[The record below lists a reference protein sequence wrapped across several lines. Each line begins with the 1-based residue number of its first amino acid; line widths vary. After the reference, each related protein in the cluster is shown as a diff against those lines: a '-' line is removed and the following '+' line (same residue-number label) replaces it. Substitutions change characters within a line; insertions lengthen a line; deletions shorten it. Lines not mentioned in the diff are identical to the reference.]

1 MKHKRALCGFQADG
15 VFLYNLGIKASR
27 GQYTPKKEKGSAP
40 QTMIKVLV
48 LADDVTGAL
57 DAGVK
62 FSDAGLKTKVSL
74 LPKIEETD
82 TGASVLVL
90 CVPTRH
96 ETPETAYRQVRALS
110 ARAAE
115 KHIGCIFKK
124 TDSALRG
131 NVGAELAAVLDG
143 SGEHELFFIP
153 ALPAM
158 NRVTINGIH
167 YINGVPVHESVFG
180 DDPFEPVTESY
191 IPALLEKQMNEPVE
205 VITGATPP
213 APVNSGKRIAVLD
226 CETQS
231 GMEKLTRTLYESG
244 RLHAVAGCSG
254 LAEALAA
261 ALCGSV
267 SETEAEPETERLTVV
282 CGSMNPISL
291 EQVAYAEKTGYAAV
305 SVPVERLLETGLESA
320 EGKAFLD
327 ALWAEYSKNEH
338 LLIETGAA
346 NAARG
351 ELPEEIGKS
360 VASLLGAILKD
371 LLDRGAV
378 SRLMI
383 IGGDTLLGFM
393 DAIGCRE
400 LSPQR
405 EILQGVVESE
415 YIYRGVRHSVLS
427 KSGGFGQTDLLLRL
441 ESEAPV
447 HA

>member
-1 MKHKRALCGFQADG
+1 M
-15 VFLYNLGIKASR
+15 
-27 GQYTPKKEKGSAP
+27 
-40 QTMIKVLV
+40 
-48 LADDVTGAL
+48 
-57 DAGVK
+57 
-62 FSDAGLKTKVSL
+62 SL

-267 SETEAEPETERLTVV
+267 GETEAEPETERLTVV

-305 SVPVERLLETGLESA
+305 SVRWSGCLRQDSKAPRARHFSMRSGRNTAKMSISSLIRALPALRAASCLRRSER
-320 EGKAFLD
+320 
-327 ALWAEYSKNEH
+327 ALHRSSVRYSRTS
-338 LLIETGAA
+338 LTGAPS
-346 NAARG
+346 RG
-351 ELPEEIGKS
+351 L
-360 VASLLGAILKD
+360 
-371 LLDRGAV
+371 
-378 SRLMI
+378 
-383 IGGDTLLGFM
+383 
-393 DAIGCRE
+393 
-400 LSPQR
+400 
-405 EILQGVVESE
+405 
-415 YIYRGVRHSVLS
+415 
-427 KSGGFGQTDLLLRL
+427 
-441 ESEAPV
+441 
-447 HA
+447 

>member
-1 MKHKRALCGFQADG
+1 
-15 VFLYNLGIKASR
+15 
-27 GQYTPKKEKGSAP
+27 
-40 QTMIKVLV
+40 MIKVLV

-74 LPKIEETD
+74 LPKIEETE

-205 VITGATPP
+205 VITGASPP

-244 RLHAVAGCSG
+244 RLHAVAGCS
-254 LAEALAA
+254 
-261 ALCGSV
+261 
-267 SETEAEPETERLTVV
+267 ERLTVV

-338 LLIETGAA
+338 LLIDTGAA

>member
-1 MKHKRALCGFQADG
+1 
-15 VFLYNLGIKASR
+15 
-27 GQYTPKKEKGSAP
+27 
-40 QTMIKVLV
+40 MIQVLV

-74 LPKIEETD
+74 LPKIEENDTD
-82 TGASVLVL
+82 ASVLVL

-96 ETPETAYRQVRALS
+96 EAPEAAYRQVRALS
-110 ARAAE
+110 ERAAE
-115 KHIGCIFKK
+115 LHIGCIFKK

-158 NRVTINGIH
+158 DRVTINGIH

-180 DDPFEPVTESY
+180 VDPFEPVTESY
-191 IPALLEKQMNEPVE
+191 IPALLEKQMSEPVE

-231 GMEKLTRTLYESG
+231 GLEALTRTLYAEG

-261 ALCGSV
+261 ALSGSAG
-267 SETEAEPETERLTVV
+267 EIGTEPETERLTVV

-291 EQVAYAEKTGYAAV
+291 EQVAYAEKTGFHAV
-305 SVPVERLLETGLESA
+305 RVPVERLLENGLESA
-320 EGKAFLD
+320 AGKAFLD
-327 ALWAEYSKNEH
+327 ELWMEYSENRH
-338 LLIETGAA
+338 LLIDTGAA
-346 NAARG
+346 NAAHGGR
-351 ELPEEIGKS
+351 PEEIGKN
-360 VASLLGAILKD
+360 VAALLGAILKN
-371 LLDRGAV
+371 LLDRGAA

-400 LSPQR
+400 LSPRR
-405 EILQGVVESE
+405 EILQGVVESD
-415 YIYRGVRHSVLS
+415 YTYRGVRHSMLS

-441 ESEAPV
+441 EAEAPV

>member
-1 MKHKRALCGFQADG
+1 MF
-15 VFLYNLGIKASR
+15 
-27 GQYTPKKEKGSAP
+27 
-40 QTMIKVLV
+40 
-48 LADDVTGAL
+48 
-57 DAGVK
+57 
-62 FSDAGLKTKVSL
+62 
-74 LPKIEETD
+74 
-82 TGASVLVL
+82 
-90 CVPTRH
+90 
-96 ETPETAYRQVRALS
+96 
-110 ARAAE
+110 
-115 KHIGCIFKK
+115 
-124 TDSALRG
+124 
-131 NVGAELAAVLDG
+131 
-143 SGEHELFFIP
+143 
-153 ALPAM
+153 
-158 NRVTINGIH
+158 TINGIH

-205 VITGATPP
+205 VITRRDSSRAGELGQKDRGARLRDAIRHGEADPDAVRVRSASRRGRVQRAGGSTGRGSLRQCRRDR
-213 APVNSGKRIAVLD
+213 SGAGDRAAHRCMREHEPDLA
-226 CETQS
+226 
-231 GMEKLTRTLYESG
+231 RTG
-244 RLHAVAGCSG
+244 G
-254 LAEALAA
+254 LRGKDG
-261 ALCGSV
+261 LCCRQR
-267 SETEAEPETERLTVV
+267 A
-282 CGSMNPISL
+282 
-291 EQVAYAEKTGYAAV
+291 
-305 SVPVERLLETGLESA
+305 VERLLETGLESA

-338 LLIETGAA
+338 LLIDTGAA
-346 NAARG
+346 SAARG

-427 KSGGFGQTDLLLRL
+427 KSGGFGQTNLLLRL